1 MTMLGSC
8 TPQSIRNFVR
18 MLAFAIALAAAWLTA
33 SLPAGSAEKQTLEI
47 VSKSG
52 GHVFTVELAVSDEE
66 RQKGLM
72 FRRSLPQSQG
82 MLFDFKTDQ
91 DVSMWMRNTYVSLD
105 MIFIRGDGR
114 IQRIAENTQTQSDR
128 IISSGGPVRAVLEV
142 VAGTAKKFG
151 IAPGDRVASPIFRR

>member
-1 MTMLGSC
+1 MLGSC

-91 DVSMWMRNTYVSLD
+91 DVSMWMRKCRST
-105 MIFIRGDGR
+105 
-114 IQRIAENTQTQSDR
+114 
-128 IISSGGPVRAVLEV
+128 
-142 VAGTAKKFG
+142 
-151 IAPGDRVASPIFRR
+151 